1 MKPPKL
7 VTRIVERFFGYF
19 HPRPPRKHAVEAEG
33 GHGMALYL
41 AAYNRPKIYLADD
54 C

>member
-1 MKPPKL
+1 MKPPKF
-7 VTRIVERFFGYF
+7 VVRIVERFFGYF
-19 HPRPPRKHAVEAEG
+19 HPRPRFKRAVEAEA

-41 AAYNRPKIYLADD
+41 ATFNRPKVYLADD